1 MVGSSVLSLKRLGLI
16 AVAVVLL
23 AVAAVVTHL
32 ATSSRANEPAKGRG
46 SGAVPVTV
54 VAVAQQPMPVRIVAI
69 GNVEPFSTVAVK
81 ARVDGQI
88 LDVAFKEGE
97 EVREGQVLFRIDP
110 RPFEAQLRQ
119 AEATHLRDTAAAAQ
133 ARAQE
138 KRYLELLEKNF
149 VSKDAYAQ
157 FRTNAETADPLAD
170 QRVRRQ
176 GAHPAREPHQGQR
189 HGAADRVESG
199 PTGLRELRGAGAEP
213 RGDPQVHGAGATRGE
228 RWTSR
233 FDRSGERRQARV
245 RRQRGGR
252 EHRDD
257 SPARAVRE
265 PGSRALAR
273 AVRQCG
279 RHALRAGGC
288 ARRTHRRGSER
299 PAGAIRLCSSARPD
313 RRAAPGDGRPRRRT
327 ELDHRLGPEARRE
340 HRDPRT
346 AAARAGHE
354 GRDSQAT
361 TIVNL
366 SELFVRRP
374 VMTVLVMAGIMLFGL
389 VGYRLLPVS
398 SLPNIDFPTIQV
410 SAELPG
416 ASPETMASAVAT
428 PLERQF
434 TTIAGID
441 SMISVSSQGISTITI
456 QFSLDRDIDAAAQDV
471 QSAMTTA
478 QKLLPPTMTTPP
490 SFRKVNPADFPIFYL
505 ALTSD
510 AVPLYTVNEYAE
522 TYLAQRISTISGV
535 AQVQVF
541 GQQKYAVRVQLDPNA
556 LAARGI
562 GINEVEQ
569 AVAQANVN
577 LPTGTLYGKNRTV
590 AVQATGQL
598 FNAETFRPVIVTY
611 RNGSPVRLKELG
623 RVIDSVQNDKVAAW
637 FKDKRGIVLAIQR
650 QPGTNTIEI
659 VDRIKSLLPA
669 FRAEVPPSINI
680 DILFDRSVPI
690 RASVEEVQITL
701 LIALILVVLVIFV
714 FLRNLR
720 ATAIPSVALP
730 LSIVGTF
737 AFMYLLGYSIDN
749 LSLMALTLCVGFVV
763 DDAIVML
770 ENISRHIENGKTP
783 LQATLDGSREISFTI
798 LSMTLSLAVVFLPV
812 LFMGGI
818 LGRLLHE
825 FGVTIIIAVL
835 ISGFVSLTLTPMMC
849 SRILKPHGE
858 ERHGFLYRMSER
870 GFDAWRNGYDVTLRW
885 VLARPRATM
894 VAFLLVIVA
903 TGVLFVRISKGFLPS
918 EDAGQLFCFIEAPQD
933 ISYDAMVA
941 NELAVLQ
948 ILRADPN
955 VEAVMGFMGATPFNP
970 SLNIGRATITLK
982 PRSQRKSADDVLREL
997 RPRLQSVVGVRTFM
1011 QNVPAIRIGGGLTK
1025 SPYQYVIQG
1034 PNTEE
1039 LYSAIP
1045 AIDAKLRTLPQLID
1059 VSSDLQIA
1067 RPQVNIEIDRE
1078 KASALAVSP
1087 QQIEA
1092 ALGNA
1097 YGARQVSTIYTATN
1111 QYWVILELE
1120 PRYQTDPSVLSM
1132 LYVRASTGALVPLS
1146 AVAKLTHDMGPLS
1159 VSHLGQLP
1167 SVTFS
1172 FDLAPGVALSEAITA
1187 IRKASGELQM
1197 PPQLSTSFQ
1206 GTAQAFQSSLQGMG
1220 ILILLSIVVIYLVL
1234 GILYESFIHPITILS
1249 GLPTAG
1255 LGAIITLLI
1264 FGRELDMY
1272 GFVGMIMLIGIVKKN
1287 AIIMIDFA
1295 IEAQRQEGKTP
1306 AEAIYEACLIRF
1318 RPIMMTTMAALMG
1331 SLPIAIG
1338 FGAGGDARRPL
1349 GLAVVGGLMVSQVL
1363 TLYLTPVIYL
1373 YFERLQ
1379 QWLARRRAT
1388 PVPAASTQ

>member
-1 MVGSSVLSLKRLGLI
+1 M
-16 AVAVVLL
+16 
-23 AVAAVVTHL
+23 
-32 ATSSRANEPAKGRG
+32 
-46 SGAVPVTV
+46 
-54 VAVAQQPMPVRIVAI
+54 
-69 GNVEPFSTVAVK
+69 
-81 ARVDGQI
+81 
-88 LDVAFKEGE
+88 
-97 EVREGQVLFRIDP
+97 
-110 RPFEAQLRQ
+110 
-119 AEATHLRDTAAAAQ
+119 
-133 ARAQE
+133 
-138 KRYLELLEKNF
+138 
-149 VSKDAYAQ
+149 
-157 FRTNAETADPLAD
+157 
-170 QRVRRQ
+170 
-176 GAHPAREPHQGQR
+176 
-189 HGAADRVESG
+189 
-199 PTGLRELRGAGAEP
+199 
-213 RGDPQVHGAGATRGE
+213 
-228 RWTSR
+228 
-233 FDRSGERRQARV
+233 
-245 RRQRGGR
+245 
-252 EHRDD
+252 
-257 SPARAVRE
+257 
-265 PGSRALAR
+265 
-273 AVRQCG
+273 
-279 RHALRAGGC
+279 
-288 ARRTHRRGSER
+288 
-299 PAGAIRLCSSARPD
+299 
-313 RRAAPGDGRPRRRT
+313 
-327 ELDHRLGPEARRE
+327 
-340 HRDPRT
+340 
-346 AAARAGHE
+346 
-354 GRDSQAT
+354 
-361 TIVNL
+361 NL
-366 SELFVRRP
+366 SELFIRRP

-441 SMISVSSQGISTITI
+441 SMTSVSSQGITAITI

-471 QSAMTTA
+471 QSAIATA
-478 QKLLPPTMTTPP
+478 LKLLPPTMTTPP
-490 SFRKVNPADFPIFYL
+490 SFRKVNPADFPVFYL

-541 GQQKYAVRVQLDPNA
+541 GQQKFAVRVQLDPNA

-611 RNGSPVRLKELG
+611 RNGSPVRLNQLG

-637 FKDKRGIVLAIQR
+637 FKDQRGIVLAIQR

-659 VDRIKSLLPA
+659 VDRIRGLLPS

-680 DILFDRSVPI
+680 DVLYDRSVPI
-690 RASVEEVQITL
+690 RASVHEVQVTL
-701 LIALILVVLVIFV
+701 IVALALVVVVIFV
-714 FLRNLR
+714 FLRSLR
-720 ATAIPSVALP
+720 ATTIPSVALP

-770 ENISRHIENGKTP
+770 ENISRHIEAGKSP
-783 LQATLDGSREISFTI
+783 LAATLAGSREISFTI
-798 LSMTLSLAVVFLPV
+798 LSMTISLAVVFLPV

-849 SRILKPHGE
+849 ARILRPHE
-858 ERHGFLYRMSER
+858 AERHGRLYQLSER
-870 GFDAWRNGYDVTLRW
+870 AFDAWRNAYDVTLRG

-894 VAFLLVIVA
+894 LAFLVVVVA
-903 TGVLFVRISKGFLPS
+903 TGVLFARIPKGFLPS

-933 ISYDAMVA
+933 VSFDAMADYQRQVA
-941 NELAVLQ
+941 DIIRV
-948 ILRADPN
+948 DPN
-955 VEAVMGFMGATPFNP
+955 VDALMGFIGATSFNP
-970 SLNIGRATITLK
+970 SLNVGRIIITLK
-982 PRSQRKSADDVLREL
+982 PRAERKSADEVLREL
-997 RPRLQSVVGVRTFM
+997 RPKLQNVVGVKTFM
-1011 QNVPAIRIGGGLTK
+1011 QNVPAIRIGGQLTK

-1034 PNTEE
+1034 PSTDE
-1039 LYSAIP
+1039 LYGAIP
-1045 AIDAKLRTLPQLID
+1045 AIDAKLRSLPELVD

-1067 RPQVNIEIDRE
+1067 RPQVNVEIDRE
-1078 KASALAVSP
+1078 KAAALGVSP

-1097 YGARQVSTIYTATN
+1097 YGARQVSNIYTATN

-1132 LYVRASTGALVPLS
+1132 LYVRSSTGALVPLS
-1146 AVAKLTHDMGPLS
+1146 SVAKLSQDIGPLS

-1172 FDLAPGVALSEAITA
+1172 FDLRPGVALSEAIDA
-1187 IRKASGELQM
+1187 IRKATGELQI
-1197 PPQLSTSFQ
+1197 PPTLTTQFQ

-1255 LGAIITLLI
+1255 LGALATLSL

-1295 IEAQRQEGKTP
+1295 IEAQRREGKSP
-1306 AEAIYEACLIRF
+1306 AEAIYEACIIRF

-1349 GLAVVGGLMVSQVL
+1349 GLAVVGGLMVSQLL
-1363 TLYLTPVIYL
+1363 TLYLTPVVYL

-1379 QWLARRRAT
+1379 QWLARRRGAPVPGVAT
-1388 PVPAASTQ
+1388 P